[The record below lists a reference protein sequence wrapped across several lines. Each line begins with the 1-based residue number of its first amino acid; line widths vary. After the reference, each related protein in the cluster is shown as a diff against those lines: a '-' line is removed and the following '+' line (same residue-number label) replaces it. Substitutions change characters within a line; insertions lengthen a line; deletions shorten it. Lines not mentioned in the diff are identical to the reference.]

1 MDDYNRGGHSKY
13 SMKVHIIFVTKY
25 RKKLFKLDKLADDV
39 KQFLY
44 DITRKYEYTIIQMET
59 DKDHV
64 HILLEYSP
72 KVSVSDIVKQL
83 KQYNTYQMWKIHG
96 DYLSKQYWK
105 HHILWSD
112 GYFACSIGQVSQE
125 IRLLKNISKI
135 KGNGNERCVSTHL
148 KVCGFAA
155 VNI

>member
-1 MDDYNRGGHSKY
+1 MDDYNRRCHSQY

-25 RKKLFKLDKLADDV
+25 RKKLFRLEKLADDV

-44 DITRKYEYTIIQMET
+44 DVTKKYGYEIIQMET

-83 KQYNTYQMWKIHG
+83 KQYRTYQMWKIHG
-96 DYLSKQYWK
+96 DYLSKNIGNIIYFGLTD
-105 HHILWSD
+105 ILLVVLVK
-112 GYFACSIGQVSQE
+112 FRK
-125 IRLLKNISKI
+125 RLLKNRSKI
-135 KGNGNERCVSTHL
+135 KDNGNERCVSTHL
-148 KVCGFAA
+148 KVCGFAS